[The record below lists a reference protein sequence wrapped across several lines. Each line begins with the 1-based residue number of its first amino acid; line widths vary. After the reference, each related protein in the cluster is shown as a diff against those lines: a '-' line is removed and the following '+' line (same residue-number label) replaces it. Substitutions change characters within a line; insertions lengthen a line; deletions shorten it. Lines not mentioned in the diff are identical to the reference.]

1 MLEIERIGH
10 ARSVVDHAACP
21 GCKDARLDHVVAPER
36 WIEDPSFA
44 SLRGRLGLSRC
55 VGCGLVFTN
64 PRPSAELL
72 AAYYGGVIQPRRNAL
87 APATA
92 IPFSEKAAHL
102 LGLIAPHVPTGAL
115 LDYGCND
122 GALLCCAKDR
132 GFRAHGFEIGLAL
145 ERCRAR
151 GLPVTDRLESF
162 APGSFDVIVLNQ
174 VMEHV
179 DARDALLDRLRTLI
193 APGGKIVVACPNA
206 RSLRARLAHPL
217 LVRHAGLEER
227 YRAFPIHLAYFDP
240 STLAALVTRRGFTVE
255 RIATYGLGL
264 DRLFAE
270 PEEDLGEVIRPPRA
284 PSSPEPRRRP
294 PSPSRRAKDL
304 VLALLHRA
312 RLGEHV
318 AVIASVDARNAKHDR
333 RGLR

>member
-21 GCKDARLDHVVAPER
+21 GCKDARLDRVAAPDR
-36 WIEDPSFA
+36 WIEDAALA

-55 VGCGLVFTN
+55 AGCGLVFTN
-64 PRPSAELL
+64 PRPSDEML

-87 APATA
+87 APAA
-92 IPFSEKAAHL
+92 ELPLSEKAAHL
-102 LGLIAPHVPTGAL
+102 LGWIEQHVPTGAL
-115 LDYGCND
+115 LDFGCTD
-122 GALLCCAKDR
+122 GALLELAKSR
-132 GFRAHGFEIGLAL
+132 GWRVQGFEIGLAL

-151 GLPVTDRLESF
+151 GLQVTNRLESF
-162 APGSFDVIVLNQ
+162 PHGSFDVIVLNQ

-179 DARDALLDRLRTLI
+179 EQRDALLDRLRPLI
-193 APGGKIVVACPNA
+193 APGGKIVIACPNA

-240 STLAALVTRRGFTVE
+240 STLAALLARRGFTVE
-255 RIATYGLGL
+255 RTSTYGLGL

-270 PEEDLGEVIRPPRA
+270 PEDELDDTSRTPRA

-294 PSPSRRAKDL
+294 PSPARRAKDL
-304 VLALLHRA
+304 VLALLHRLE
-312 RLGEHV
+312 LGEHV
-318 AVIASVDARNAKHDR
+318 VVIASADPRKHER
-333 RGLR
+333 RGPR